1 MTKAGLIRIGFGLES
16 ADDNIRRIM
25 KKEVSLESYKEANR
39 LTYKYGIE
47 TLNSC
52 IIGMP
57 GETIDT
63 VKETLKFL
71 RKSREI
77 KDVNMTIAVPYPGTE
92 LYEMAKKGEYGLKL
106 MTEDFSKYRRYNTAV
121 MSIGD
126 LSPKNL
132 VDIQNE
138 AYASIYL
145 PPWRWKP
152 MIKKSGLFGAILTF
166 KRLIKCLAKGNTRF
180 LTNKQLGI
188 N

>member
-1 MTKAGLIRIGFGLES
+1 
-16 ADDNIRRIM
+16 
-25 KKEVSLESYKEANR
+25 
-39 LTYKYGIE
+39 
-47 TLNSC
+47 
-52 IIGMP
+52 
-57 GETIDT
+57 
-63 VKETLKFL
+63 
-71 RKSREI
+71 
-77 KDVNMTIAVPYPGTE
+77 
-92 LYEMAKKGEYGLKL
+92 
-106 MTEDFSKYRRYNTAV
+106 
-121 MSIGD
+121 MSSGD

-152 MIKKSGLFGAILTF
+152 MIKKSGLFGATLTF